1 MPRELKTHCIHGH
14 EYTPENTIIKKRSGV
29 PIGKGCRAC
38 HYAANERS
46 VQRKITRYKAEHGIE
61 S

>member
-1 MPRELKTHCIHGH
+1 MAKTKTHCVNGH
-14 EYTPENTIIKKRSGV
+14 EYTPENTIIKKRDGV

-38 HYAANERS
+38 HYASNERS
-46 VQRKITRYKAEHGIE
+46 VQRKIARYKAEHGIE